1 MENFPR
7 PEKRPEP
14 DKIEERQSFLLS
26 VPPFDLLPQSEVETV
41 AANLYEL
48 NYAEGTTLFIQ
59 EETVLPHVII
69 LRAGY
74 LDRIIRKNSEPE
86 TEEVLGPGA
95 IYGGISLLFNH
106 GISTS
111 TVRCVSSASVYCLDR
126 ENFLRLC
133 AKHSGFAGYFSRA
146 IEDSR
151 HAPVSA
157 ASTAASESAR
167 EMPAGA
173 FPDKTPGEIAKI
185 FPICSAGTSI
195 REAAGILTA
204 SGKSALL
211 VVDES
216 SVPRGIITDDDLR
229 KKVIVGGRSPQQP
242 AGEIMSAPLVS
253 IDADAPVF
261 DAILSMMKHR
271 IKHLAV
277 FEDSRLRGVITERD
291 LFFSR
296 SHSPVFLVHE
306 IRSAARIAQ
315 LKEAYAKLPEVVS
328 DLISGGAGAEYLNS
342 IITAI
347 TDSVLAKVIEN
358 CLADLG
364 RPPAEFAF
372 LLFGSEGRREQT
384 LKTDQDNAI
393 VYSENGEGSSGDARA
408 YFQELGRRV
417 CDSLD
422 EIGQKHCEFD
432 IMAKNPAWCQPLS
445 KWKNYYRK
453 WVESDDPARILQA
466 GIFFDFRLG
475 YGSRQ
480 LVDDLHAALFE
491 VLSDWPGFLRHMARN
506 TLHYRPPLGFFGNFV
521 LQEKGQGKGRLD
533 IKSAMRLLVDF
544 GRIYAMETGSTET
557 NTIKRLLNLYRVNRM
572 EKQQVDDLVH
582 AYDFLMYQRLR
593 HQSESIRIKGVQPDN
608 FLLPSDLT
616 TIDQQA
622 LKEAFKQIRMAQAR
636 LRMDFFL
643 YLP

>member
-7 PEKRPEP
+7 PAHRPEP
-14 DKIEERQSFLLS
+14 DKIAERQKFLLS
-26 VPPFDLLPQSEVETV
+26 ARPFNLLPHSEIETV
-41 AANLYEL
+41 AANLTEQSYP
-48 NYAEGTTLFIQ
+48 EGATVFVQ
-59 EETVLPHVII
+59 EETVLPHVLI
-69 LRAGY
+69 LRAGFME
-74 LDRIIRKNSEPE
+74 RIIRRNSEAAA
-86 TEEVLGPGA
+86 EEVLEPGA
-95 IYGGISLLFNH
+95 VYGGISLLFNH
-106 GISTS
+106 GVSTS
-111 TVRCVSSASVYCLDR
+111 TVYCVSSVSAYCLDR

-133 AKHSGFAGYFSRA
+133 AKHPGFAGYFSRA
-146 IEDSR
+146 MEASR
-151 HAPVSA
+151 QTAVSA
-157 ASTAASESAR
+157 DLAQAAESTSEI
-167 EMPAGA
+167 PAGA
-173 FPDKTPGEIAKI
+173 FPDKIPGEIAKT
-185 FPICSAGTSI
+185 FPACSAATSI
-195 REAAGILTA
+195 RQAAGILTA

-211 VVDES
+211 VLDENS
-216 SVPRGIITDDDLR
+216 MPEGIITDEDLR
-229 KKVIVGGRSPQQP
+229 TKVIVEGRSPEKP
-242 AGEIMSAPLVS
+242 AGEIMSAPLISVDS
-253 IDADAPVF
+253 DAPVF
-261 DAILSMMKHR
+261 DAILLMMRHG

-277 FEDSRLRGVITERD
+277 FENRLLKGVITERD

-296 SHSPVFLVHE
+296 NHSPVFLVHE
-306 IRSAARIAQ
+306 IRSAARAGQ
-315 LKEAYAKLPEVVS
+315 LKEAYAKLPEMVS
-328 DLISGGAGAEYLNS
+328 DLILSGAGAEYLNS

-347 TDSVLAKVIEN
+347 TDSVLAKVVEN
-358 CLADLG
+358 CIGDLG

-372 LLFGSEGRREQT
+372 LVFGSEGRKEQT

-393 VYSENGEGSSGDARA
+393 VYRDSGTGNAA
-408 YFQELGRRV
+408 ETQEYFREFGRRV
-417 CDSLD
+417 CDTLD

-445 KWKNYYRK
+445 KWETYYRR

-480 LVDDLHAALFE
+480 LVDDLHEALFD
-491 VLSDWPGFLRHMARN
+491 VLSEWPGFLRHMARN

-544 GRIYAMETGSTET
+544 GRIYAMETRSEET
-557 NTIKRLLNLYRVNRM
+557 NTINRLLNLHRQNRM
-572 EKQQVDDLVH
+572 EKHQVDDLVH

-593 HQSESIRIKGVQPDN
+593 HQSESMRIDGTQPDN
-608 FLLPSDLT
+608 FIQPSDLT

>member
-7 PEKRPEP
+7 PAQSPEP
-14 DKIEERQSFLLS
+14 DKIAEKQNFLLS
-26 VPPFDLLPQSEVETV
+26 TRPFNLLPESEVETV
-41 AANLYEL
+41 AANLTEQSYP
-48 NYAEGTTLFIQ
+48 EGATVFVQ
-59 EETVLPHVII
+59 EETVLPHVLI
-69 LRAGY
+69 LRTGFME
-74 LDRIIRKNSEPE
+74 RVIRRNSEPAA
-86 TEEVLGPGA
+86 EEVLEPGA
-95 IYGGISLLFNH
+95 VYGGISLLFNH

-111 TVRCVSSASVYCLDR
+111 TVRCVSPASAYCLDR

-133 AKHSGFAGYFSRA
+133 AKHPGFARHFSRA
-146 IEDSR
+146 MEASR
-151 HAPVSA
+151 QTASSA
-157 ASTAASESAR
+157 DLAADEAAR

-173 FPDKTPGEIAKI
+173 FPDKTPGEIAKT
-185 FPICSAGTSI
+185 FPTCSAGKSI
-195 REAAGILTA
+195 REAAEILTA
-204 SGKSALL
+204 SAKSALL
-211 VVDES
+211 VLDENS
-216 SVPRGIITDDDLR
+216 MPAGIITDEDLR
-229 KKVIVGGRSPQQP
+229 KKVIVEGRSPERP
-242 AGEIMSAPLVS
+242 AGEIMSAPLIS
-253 IDADAPVF
+253 IGADVPVF
-261 DAILSMMKHR
+261 DAILSMMRHGV
-271 IKHLAV
+271 KHLAV
-277 FEDSRLRGVITERD
+277 FENRFLKGVITERD

-306 IRSAARIAQ
+306 IRSAARAGQ
-315 LKEAYAKLPEVVS
+315 LKEAYAKLPEVVA
-328 DLISGGAGAEYLNS
+328 DLISSGAGAEYLNS
-342 IITAI
+342 IITDI
-347 TDSVLAKVIEN
+347 TDSVLEKVIEN
-358 CLADLG
+358 CIGDLG

-372 LLFGSEGRREQT
+372 LVFGSEGRKEQT

-393 VYSENGEGSSGDARA
+393 VYRDSETDSAAEAKA
-408 YFQELGRRV
+408 YFQELGRLV
-417 CDSLD
+417 CDTLD

-445 KWKNYYRK
+445 KWKNYYRR

-466 GIFFDFRLG
+466 GIFFDFRPG

-480 LVDDLHAALFE
+480 LVEDLHAALFD
-491 VLSDWPGFLRHMARN
+491 VLFDWPGFLRHMARN

-544 GRIYAMETGSTET
+544 GRIYAMETRSEET
-557 NTIKRLLNLYRVNRM
+557 NTINRLLNLHRQNRM
-572 EKQQVDDLVH
+572 EKHQVDDLVH

-593 HQSESIRIKGVQPDN
+593 HQSESMRINGTQPDN
-608 FLLPSDLT
+608 FIQPSDLT